1 MAKDTKD
8 RILATALDM
17 FSGNTAQSAFG
28 AAWKIRALILSL
40 FLAIHKVFLQKTA
53 FIRTQI
59 FSGFAL
65 AELCGVA
72 LTSQLKVIEGAPYV
86 ARIENHTA
94 GIFRNG

>member
-8 RILATALDM
+8 RVLATALDM

-28 AAWKIRALILSL
+28 ASWKIRALILSL

-65 AELCGVA
+65 AELCGAA
-72 LTSQLKVIEGAPYV
+72 LRQHRTIRL
-86 ARIENHTA
+86 RHLLENLRPD
-94 GIFRNG
+94 FEPFP

>member
-28 AAWKIRALILSL
+28 ASWKNCALILSL
-40 FLAIHKVFLQKTA
+40 FLGIHKVFLQKTA
-53 FIRTQI
+53 FIRTQF

-65 AELCGVA
+65 TELCGIA
-72 LTSQLKVIEGAPYV
+72 LSILLSPLLGKYKLLPSCGRAV
-86 ARIENHTA
+86 
-94 GIFRNG
+94 